1 MISHHD
7 VFWFVAGAMTSAA
20 ALLISLPLNR
30 RLRESGS
37 RAGAGKF
44 IVGGVALAAIA
55 ALGLY
60 SLWGRPDAVGPV
72 GGPAG
77 GTVKVASVEEATA
90 KLAER
95 LNTKGGSEADWRLL
109 AQSYDFMGRT
119 SDAAQARGH
128 AAAALTAPAGS
139 NAGPTAAPMPAP
151 APAPVSTAES
161 RQLLALA
168 EKHRIAHDYAKA
180 QDDFRRLVG
189 LHAMTADAWANYADT
204 AASTSGGRLSGPP
217 ADYLQQ
223 ALRLDPDHPKALWLQ
238 ASLFYE
244 QHRYGEALGTW
255 QHLARLL
262 PADSSDAKIIAAN
275 IAEARRLSAG
285 AAELPATGAA
295 APAAG
300 TGTAA
305 AARIDGFVDIDP
317 ALRAK
322 ASPGSTLFVFAKSTD
337 APGPPLAVLRLSVD
351 RWPVKFLLD
360 DSQAMMPQRKLSD
373 FKAVQVEARISR
385 GGQPLA
391 QPGDLQGSTGNV
403 DPRGKTQVHVVIRD
417 VIG

>member
-1 MISHHD
+1 MAP
-7 VFWFVAGAMTSAA
+7 AG
-20 ALLISLPLNR
+20 
-30 RLRESGS
+30 
-37 RAGAGKF
+37 
-44 IVGGVALAAIA
+44 
-55 ALGLY
+55 
-60 SLWGRPDAVGPV
+60 
-72 GGPAG
+72 AG

-95 LNTKGGSEADWRLL
+95 LNSKGGSEADWRLL

-119 SDAAQARGH
+119 SDAAQARAH
-128 AAAALTAPAGS
+128 AAGAVSAPAES
-139 NAGPTAAPMPAP
+139 TAGPTASAASMPALAP

-168 EKHRIAHDYAKA
+168 EKHRIAHDYAQA

-189 LHAMTADAWANYADT
+189 MHAMTADAWANYADT

-285 AAELPATGAA
+285 AGAA
-295 APAAG
+295 EPPAATAPGPAAG

-305 AARIDGFVDIDP
+305 AARIDGIVDIDP
-317 ALRAK
+317 ALREK
-322 ASPGSTLFVFAKSTD
+322 VSPGSTLFVFAKSTD
-337 APGPPLAVLRLSVD
+337 APGPPLAVLRISVD

-360 DSQAMMPQRKLSD
+360 DSLAMMPQRKLSD

-403 DPRGKTQVHVVIRD
+403 DPRGKTQVRVVIRD